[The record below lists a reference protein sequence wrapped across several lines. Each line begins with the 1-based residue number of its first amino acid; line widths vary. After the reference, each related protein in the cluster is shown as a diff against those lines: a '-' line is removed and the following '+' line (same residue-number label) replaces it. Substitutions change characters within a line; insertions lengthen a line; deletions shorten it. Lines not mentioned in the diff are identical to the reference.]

1 MIVGCSRTCIS
12 HIGEQLVYTNSPA
25 VVSLLAYKLGV
36 EESVGDT
43 DMIELRCASL
53 DESVV
58 SVASIGILSRNAILG
73 IKHTCCHLVASPARA
88 IGHASAQVECPII
101 LKWLTE
107 VDAAFVGLDVYAV
120 KETCLLTLSAF
131 HVDVFHHTV
140 NGQIRVASDAESIH
154 LAHTTVTVP
163 TEWCVFG
170 KTRQVV
176 HIIEFIH
183 ERE

>member
-1 MIVGCSRTCIS
+1 M
-12 HIGEQLVYTNSPA
+12 
-25 VVSLLAYKLGV
+25 VSLLAHKLRV

-73 IKHTCCHLVASPARA
+73 IEHTCCHLVASPARA
-88 IGHASAQVECPII
+88 IGHASAQVECPVI
-101 LKWLTE
+101 LKRLAE
-107 VDAAFVGLDVYAV
+107 VDATLMGLDVYTV
-120 KETCLLTLSAF
+120 KETGLLTLSAF

-140 NGQIRVASDAESIH
+140 NGQVRVASDAESVH
-154 LAHTTVTVP
+154 FAHTTVTVP

-176 HIIEFIH
+176 HIIVFIH
-183 ERE
+183 KC